1 MKKFTN
7 LSFIELNA
15 CDGGCVG
22 GVLTVENPYVAQAK
36 LKKLNRYLPV
46 SVTHSPP
53 DLSDEELNWSEEVE
67 YLPVYRLGSSMKESL
82 MMMNRVERLCQK
94 FQDWTAVPAVLRP
107 VRRWQRIL
115 SAARLTT
122 DCIHILKDHIHSL
135 TSSVNSL
142 VNSAPANEVNGN
154 DYRYI
159 FKQYLRKS
167 SFRYVHAGRNAEP
180 FKR

>member
-1 MKKFTN
+1 M
-7 LSFIELNA
+7 
-15 CDGGCVG
+15 
-22 GVLTVENPYVAQAK
+22 ENPYVAQAK

-94 FQDWTAVPAVLRP
+94 FPGLDCGSCGAPTCKALAEDI
-107 VRRWQRIL
+107 VRGK
-115 SAARLTT
+115 ANET

-159 FKQYLRKS
+159 FKQYLRKVLS
-167 SFRYVHAGRNAEP
+167 DMSMLDATLNPSKDDDIDEEE
-180 FKR
+180 